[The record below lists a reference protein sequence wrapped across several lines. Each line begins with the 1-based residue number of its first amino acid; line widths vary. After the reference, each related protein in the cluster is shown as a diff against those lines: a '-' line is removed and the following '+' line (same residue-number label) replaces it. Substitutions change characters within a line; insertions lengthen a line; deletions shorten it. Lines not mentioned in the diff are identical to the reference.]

1 MPVIKLFRPARP
13 HRPVGLGDLVV
24 FLVVA
29 VLIYAGV
36 RLAFRAPAYVQGPE
50 ISLSPAAL
58 PWYAFLSTL
67 RMLAAYVLSLAF
79 SLFYGYK
86 AARSRYAEIFFLP
99 LLDVLQ
105 SVPILSFL
113 PVAVLA
119 LTAFLPE
126 RLGVEL
132 AAIFLI
138 FTSQAWNLTF
148 AWYQSLITIPQE
160 MREAGAIFRLR
171 SYLRLRFL
179 ELPFAA
185 IQLIWN
191 SMMSWAGGWFFLMAS
206 EMFTVGAR
214 DYRLPGLGSYLQK
227 AAYLGDTRALAW
239 GLVTLIFLIVLLD
252 QLVWRPLLAWAE
264 RFKLE
269 MVESE
274 GKTSSWFYKV
284 LRGFGPLVF
293 PLAAGFG
300 ATRSAPPCLVPT
312 EESFGGN
319 GGKEEISIAV
329 LRFDGD
335 PWWSVGAWGG
345 LGRAVPPFPSGFP
358 VDPHFRGRWRHDA
371 PGDLG
376 PPPFRPLDHT
386 RGGSRGP
393 KPAGRELDPAGGA
406 DRRVHPSHSPVPCAC
421 HGPCASSWRSEFGGG
436 APHAHGKPSGTSFSI
451 RLRGARAIPQDLKYT
466 ARLMGLSRWQRW
478 KILYFPALFPYLV
491 TGAITASGGAWNASI
506 VAEHVTFGGQT
517 LYTVGL
523 GAIIAQAT
531 ERGYYPL
538 LFAATLTMITL
549 VVAINRL
556 LWRRLYRVAEER
568 FKLE

>member
-50 ISLSPAAL
+50 ISLSPVAL

-67 RMLAAYVLSLAF
+67 RMLAAYVLSLSF

-160 MREAGAIFRLR
+160 LREAGAIFRLR

-284 LRGFGPLVF
+284 LRGSVLWSSLWQRVLGPLDQRLLAWSLRKKALGETEGKRRSRLQFYVLTGILGGALALGVAWAARFLLSLPASQWIPVF
-293 PLAAGFG
+293 EGAGATMLRVILALLLSALWTIPVGVLVGLNPRAASWIQPVVQIAASIPATALFPVLVMGLVHLPGGLNLAAVLLMLTGSQWYILFN
-300 ATRSAPPCLVPT
+300 T
-312 EESFGGN
+312 
-319 GGKEEISIAV
+319 IA
-329 LRFDGD
+329 
-335 PWWSVGAWGG
+335 
-345 LGRAVPPFPSGFP
+345 
-358 VDPHFRGRWRHDA
+358 
-371 PGDLG
+371 
-376 PPPFRPLDHT
+376 
-386 RGGSRGP
+386 
-393 KPAGRELDPAGGA
+393 
-406 DRRVHPSHSPVPCAC
+406 
-421 HGPCASSWRSEFGGG
+421 
-436 APHAHGKPSGTSFSI
+436 
-451 RLRGARAIPQDLKYT
+451 GARAIPQDLKYT

-531 ERGYYPL
+531 EKGYYPL

>member
-13 HRPVGLGDLVV
+13 HRPVGLGDLFV

-36 RLAFRAPAYVQGPE
+36 RLGFRAPAYVQGPE

-160 MREAGAIFRLR
+160 LREASAIFRLR

-214 DYRLPGLGSYLQK
+214 DYRLPGLGSYLQE

-284 LRGFGPLVF
+284 LRGSVLWSSLWQRVLGPLDQRL
-293 PLAAGFG
+293 LAWSLRKKALGETEGKRRSRLQFYVLTGILGGALALGVAWAALFLLSLPASQWIPIFEGAG
-300 ATRSAPPCLVPT
+300 ATMLRVILALLLSALWTIPVGVLVGLNPRAA
-312 EESFGGN
+312 SW
-319 GGKEEISIAV
+319 IQPVVQIAASIPATALFPV
-329 LRFDGD
+329 LVMGLVHL
-335 PWWSVGAWGG
+335 PGG
-345 LGRAVPPFPSGFP
+345 LNLATV
-358 VDPHFRGRWRHDA
+358 
-371 PGDLG
+371 L
-376 PPPFRPLDHT
+376 LMLT
-386 RGGSRGP
+386 GSQWYILFN
-393 KPAGRELDPAGGA
+393 AIA
-406 DRRVHPSHSPVPCAC
+406 
-421 HGPCASSWRSEFGGG
+421 
-436 APHAHGKPSGTSFSI
+436 
-451 RLRGARAIPQDLKYT
+451 GARAIPQDLKYT

>member
-1 MPVIKLFRPARP
+1 MPVTKLFRPARP

-160 MREAGAIFRLR
+160 LREASAIFRLR

-214 DYRLPGLGSYLQK
+214 DYRLPGLGSYLQE

-284 LRGFGPLVF
+284 LRGSVLWSSLWQRVLGPLDQRLLAWSLRKKALGETEGKRRSRLQFYVLTGILGGALALGVAWAARFLLSLPASQWIPIFEGAGATMLRVILALLLSALWTIPVGILVGLNPQAASWIQPVVQIAASIPATALF
-293 PLAAGFG
+293 PVLVIGLVHLPGGLNLAAVLLMLTGSQWYILFN
-300 ATRSAPPCLVPT
+300 A
-312 EESFGGN
+312 
-319 GGKEEISIAV
+319 IA
-329 LRFDGD
+329 
-335 PWWSVGAWGG
+335 
-345 LGRAVPPFPSGFP
+345 
-358 VDPHFRGRWRHDA
+358 
-371 PGDLG
+371 
-376 PPPFRPLDHT
+376 
-386 RGGSRGP
+386 
-393 KPAGRELDPAGGA
+393 
-406 DRRVHPSHSPVPCAC
+406 
-421 HGPCASSWRSEFGGG
+421 
-436 APHAHGKPSGTSFSI
+436 
-451 RLRGARAIPQDLKYT
+451 GARAIPQDLKYT

>member
-160 MREAGAIFRLR
+160 LREASAIFRLR

-284 LRGFGPLVF
+284 LRGSVLWSSLWQLVLGPLDQRFLAWSLRKKALGETEGKRRSRLQFYVLTGILGGALALGVAWAARFLLSLPASQWIPIFEGAGATMLRVILALLLSALWTIPVGVRMGLNPRAASWIQPVVQIAASIPATALF
-293 PLAAGFG
+293 PVLVIGLVHLPGGLNLAAVLLMLTGSQWYILFN
-300 ATRSAPPCLVPT
+300 T
-312 EESFGGN
+312 
-319 GGKEEISIAV
+319 IA
-329 LRFDGD
+329 
-335 PWWSVGAWGG
+335 
-345 LGRAVPPFPSGFP
+345 
-358 VDPHFRGRWRHDA
+358 
-371 PGDLG
+371 
-376 PPPFRPLDHT
+376 
-386 RGGSRGP
+386 
-393 KPAGRELDPAGGA
+393 
-406 DRRVHPSHSPVPCAC
+406 
-421 HGPCASSWRSEFGGG
+421 
-436 APHAHGKPSGTSFSI
+436 
-451 RLRGARAIPQDLKYT
+451 GARAIPQDLKYT

-531 ERGYYPL
+531 EKGYYPL

>member
-1 MPVIKLFRPARP
+1 M
-13 HRPVGLGDLVV
+13 
-24 FLVVA
+24 
-29 VLIYAGV
+29 
-36 RLAFRAPAYVQGPE
+36 RLAFHAPVYVQGPE

-67 RMLAAYVLSLAF
+67 RMLAAYVLSLSF

-86 AARSRYAEIFFLP
+86 AARSRYAELFFLP

-126 RLGVEL
+126 RVGVEL

-160 MREAGAIFRLR
+160 LREVSAIFRLR
-171 SYLRLRFL
+171 SYLRFRFL

-214 DYRLPGLGSYLQK
+214 DYRLPGLGSYLQE

-239 GLVTLIFLIVLLD
+239 GLLTLIFLIVLLD

-284 LRGFGPLVF
+284 LRGSFLW
-293 PLAAGFG
+293 
-300 ATRSAPPCLVPT
+300 SA
-312 EESFGGN
+312 F
-319 GGKEEISIAV
+319 
-329 LRFDGD
+329 
-335 PWWSVGAWGG
+335 
-345 LGRAVPPFPSGFP
+345 
-358 VDPHFRGRWRHDA
+358 
-371 PGDLG
+371 
-376 PPPFRPLDHT
+376 
-386 RGGSRGP
+386 
-393 KPAGRELDPAGGA
+393 
-406 DRRVHPSHSPVPCAC
+406 
-421 HGPCASSWRSEFGGG
+421 
-436 APHAHGKPSGTSFSI
+436 
-451 RLRGARAIPQDLKYT
+451 
-466 ARLMGLSRWQRW
+466 
-478 KILYFPALFPYLV
+478 
-491 TGAITASGGAWNASI
+491 
-506 VAEHVTFGGQT
+506 
-517 LYTVGL
+517 
-523 GAIIAQAT
+523 
-531 ERGYYPL
+531 
-538 LFAATLTMITL
+538 
-549 VVAINRL
+549 
-556 LWRRLYRVAEER
+556 
-568 FKLE
+568 

>member
-160 MREAGAIFRLR
+160 LREAGAIFRLR

-284 LRGFGPLVF
+284 LRGSVLWSSLWQRVLGPLNQRLLAWSLRKKALGETEGKRRSRLQFYVLTGILGGALALGVAWAARFLLSLPASQWIPIFEGAGATMLRVILALLLSALWTIPVGVLVGLNPRAASWIQPVVQIAASIPATALF
-293 PLAAGFG
+293 PVLVMGLVHLPGGLNLAAVLLMLTGSQWYILFN
-300 ATRSAPPCLVPT
+300 T
-312 EESFGGN
+312 
-319 GGKEEISIAV
+319 IA
-329 LRFDGD
+329 
-335 PWWSVGAWGG
+335 
-345 LGRAVPPFPSGFP
+345 
-358 VDPHFRGRWRHDA
+358 
-371 PGDLG
+371 
-376 PPPFRPLDHT
+376 
-386 RGGSRGP
+386 
-393 KPAGRELDPAGGA
+393 
-406 DRRVHPSHSPVPCAC
+406 
-421 HGPCASSWRSEFGGG
+421 
-436 APHAHGKPSGTSFSI
+436 
-451 RLRGARAIPQDLKYT
+451 GARAIPQDLKYT

>member
-1 MPVIKLFRPARP
+1 MPVTKLFRPARP

-79 SLFYGYK
+79 SLVYGYK
-86 AARSRYAEIFFLP
+86 VARSRYAEIFFLP

-160 MREAGAIFRLR
+160 LREAGAIFRLR

-274 GKTSSWFYKV
+274 GKTPSWFYKV
-284 LRGFGPLVF
+284 LRGSVLWSSLWQRVLGPLDQRLLAWSLRKKALGETEGKRRSRLQFYVLTGILGGALALGAAWAARFLLSLPVSQWIPIFEGAGATMLRVILALLLSALWTIPVGILVGLNPRAASWIQPVVQIAASIPATALF
-293 PLAAGFG
+293 PVLVMGLVHLPGGLNLAAVLLMLTGSQWYILFN
-300 ATRSAPPCLVPT
+300 A
-312 EESFGGN
+312 
-319 GGKEEISIAV
+319 IA
-329 LRFDGD
+329 
-335 PWWSVGAWGG
+335 
-345 LGRAVPPFPSGFP
+345 
-358 VDPHFRGRWRHDA
+358 
-371 PGDLG
+371 
-376 PPPFRPLDHT
+376 
-386 RGGSRGP
+386 
-393 KPAGRELDPAGGA
+393 
-406 DRRVHPSHSPVPCAC
+406 
-421 HGPCASSWRSEFGGG
+421 
-436 APHAHGKPSGTSFSI
+436 
-451 RLRGARAIPQDLKYT
+451 GARAIPQDLKYT

-506 VAEHVTFGGQT
+506 VAEYVTFGGQT

>member
-160 MREAGAIFRLR
+160 LREAGAIFRLR

-214 DYRLPGLGSYLQK
+214 DYRLPGLGSYLQE

-284 LRGFGPLVF
+284 LRGSVLWSSLWQRVLEPLDQRLLAWSLRKKAFGETEAKRRSRLQFYVLTGILGGALALGVAWAARFLLSLPASQWIPIFEGAGATMLRVILALLLSALWTIPVGVLVGLNPRAASWIQPVVQIAASIPATALF
-293 PLAAGFG
+293 PVLVMGLVHLPGGLNLAAVLLMLTGSQWYILFN
-300 ATRSAPPCLVPT
+300 T
-312 EESFGGN
+312 
-319 GGKEEISIAV
+319 IA
-329 LRFDGD
+329 
-335 PWWSVGAWGG
+335 
-345 LGRAVPPFPSGFP
+345 
-358 VDPHFRGRWRHDA
+358 
-371 PGDLG
+371 
-376 PPPFRPLDHT
+376 
-386 RGGSRGP
+386 
-393 KPAGRELDPAGGA
+393 
-406 DRRVHPSHSPVPCAC
+406 
-421 HGPCASSWRSEFGGG
+421 
-436 APHAHGKPSGTSFSI
+436 
-451 RLRGARAIPQDLKYT
+451 GARAIPQDLKYT

-531 ERGYYPL
+531 EKGYYPL

>member
-79 SLFYGYK
+79 SLVYGYK

-160 MREAGAIFRLR
+160 LREAGAIFRLR

-284 LRGFGPLVF
+284 LRGSVLWSSLWQRVLGPLNQRLLAWSLRKKALGETEGKRRSRLQFYVLTGILGGALALGVAWAARFLLSLPASQWIPIFEGAGATMLRVILALLLSALWTIPVGVLVGLNPRAASWIQPVVQIAASIPATALF
-293 PLAAGFG
+293 PVLVMGLVHLPGGLNLAAVLLMLTGSQWYILFN
-300 ATRSAPPCLVPT
+300 T
-312 EESFGGN
+312 
-319 GGKEEISIAV
+319 IA
-329 LRFDGD
+329 
-335 PWWSVGAWGG
+335 
-345 LGRAVPPFPSGFP
+345 
-358 VDPHFRGRWRHDA
+358 
-371 PGDLG
+371 
-376 PPPFRPLDHT
+376 
-386 RGGSRGP
+386 
-393 KPAGRELDPAGGA
+393 
-406 DRRVHPSHSPVPCAC
+406 
-421 HGPCASSWRSEFGGG
+421 
-436 APHAHGKPSGTSFSI
+436 
-451 RLRGARAIPQDLKYT
+451 GARAIPQDLKYT

>member
-1 MPVIKLFRPARP
+1 
-13 HRPVGLGDLVV
+13 
-24 FLVVA
+24 
-29 VLIYAGV
+29 
-36 RLAFRAPAYVQGPE
+36 
-50 ISLSPAAL
+50 
-58 PWYAFLSTL
+58 
-67 RMLAAYVLSLAF
+67 
-79 SLFYGYK
+79 
-86 AARSRYAEIFFLP
+86 
-99 LLDVLQ
+99 LDVLQ

-160 MREAGAIFRLR
+160 LREAGAIFRLR

-284 LRGFGPLVF
+284 LRGSVLWSSLWQRVLGPLDQRLLAWSLRKKALGETEGKRRSRLQFYVLTGILGGALALGVAWAAWFLLSLPASQWIPIFEGAGATMLRVILALLLSALWTIPVGVLVGLNPRAASWIQPVVQIAASIPATALF
-293 PLAAGFG
+293 PVLVMGLVHLPGGLNLAAVLLMLTGSQWYILFN
-300 ATRSAPPCLVPT
+300 T
-312 EESFGGN
+312 
-319 GGKEEISIAV
+319 IA
-329 LRFDGD
+329 
-335 PWWSVGAWGG
+335 
-345 LGRAVPPFPSGFP
+345 
-358 VDPHFRGRWRHDA
+358 
-371 PGDLG
+371 
-376 PPPFRPLDHT
+376 
-386 RGGSRGP
+386 
-393 KPAGRELDPAGGA
+393 
-406 DRRVHPSHSPVPCAC
+406 
-421 HGPCASSWRSEFGGG
+421 
-436 APHAHGKPSGTSFSI
+436 
-451 RLRGARAIPQDLKYT
+451 GARAIPQDLKYT

-478 KILYFPALFPYLV
+478 RILYFPALFPYLV

>member
-79 SLFYGYK
+79 SLVYGYK

-160 MREAGAIFRLR
+160 LREAGAIFRLR

-284 LRGFGPLVF
+284 LRGSVLWSSLWQRVLGPLDQRLLAWSLRKKALGETEGKRRSRLQFYVLTGILGGALALGVAWAARFLLSLPASQWIPIFEGAGATMLRVILALLLSALWTIPVGVLVGLNPRAASWIQPVVQIAASIPATALF
-293 PLAAGFG
+293 PVLVMGLVHLPGGLNLAAVLLMLTGSQWYILFN
-300 ATRSAPPCLVPT
+300 T
-312 EESFGGN
+312 
-319 GGKEEISIAV
+319 IA
-329 LRFDGD
+329 
-335 PWWSVGAWGG
+335 
-345 LGRAVPPFPSGFP
+345 
-358 VDPHFRGRWRHDA
+358 
-371 PGDLG
+371 
-376 PPPFRPLDHT
+376 
-386 RGGSRGP
+386 
-393 KPAGRELDPAGGA
+393 
-406 DRRVHPSHSPVPCAC
+406 
-421 HGPCASSWRSEFGGG
+421 
-436 APHAHGKPSGTSFSI
+436 
-451 RLRGARAIPQDLKYT
+451 GARAIPQDLKYT

>member
-160 MREAGAIFRLR
+160 LREASAIFRLR

-214 DYRLPGLGSYLQK
+214 DYRLPGLGSYLQE

-284 LRGFGPLVF
+284 LRGSVLWSSLWQRVLGPLDQRLLAWSLRKKALGETEGKRRSRLQFYVLTGILGGALVLGVAWAARFLLSLPASQWIPIFEGAGATMLRVILALLLSALWTIPVGVLVGLNPRAASWIQPVVQIAASIPATALF
-293 PLAAGFG
+293 PVLVMGLVHLPGGLNLAAVLLMLTGSQWYILFN
-300 ATRSAPPCLVPT
+300 A
-312 EESFGGN
+312 
-319 GGKEEISIAV
+319 IA
-329 LRFDGD
+329 
-335 PWWSVGAWGG
+335 
-345 LGRAVPPFPSGFP
+345 
-358 VDPHFRGRWRHDA
+358 
-371 PGDLG
+371 
-376 PPPFRPLDHT
+376 
-386 RGGSRGP
+386 
-393 KPAGRELDPAGGA
+393 
-406 DRRVHPSHSPVPCAC
+406 
-421 HGPCASSWRSEFGGG
+421 
-436 APHAHGKPSGTSFSI
+436 
-451 RLRGARAIPQDLKYT
+451 GARAIPQDLKYT

-538 LFAATLTMITL
+538 LFAATLTMITR

>member
-160 MREAGAIFRLR
+160 LREAGAIFRLR

-227 AAYLGDTRALAW
+227 AAFLGDTRALAW

-284 LRGFGPLVF
+284 LRGSVLWSSLWQRVLGPLDQRLLAWSLRKKALGETEGKRRSRLQFYVLTGILGGALALGVAWAARFLLSLPASQWIPIFEGAGATMLRVILALLLSALWTIPVGVLVGLNPRAASWIQPVVQIAASIPATALF
-293 PLAAGFG
+293 PVLVMGLVHLPGGLNLAAVLLMLTGSQWYILFN
-300 ATRSAPPCLVPT
+300 T
-312 EESFGGN
+312 
-319 GGKEEISIAV
+319 IA
-329 LRFDGD
+329 
-335 PWWSVGAWGG
+335 
-345 LGRAVPPFPSGFP
+345 
-358 VDPHFRGRWRHDA
+358 
-371 PGDLG
+371 
-376 PPPFRPLDHT
+376 
-386 RGGSRGP
+386 
-393 KPAGRELDPAGGA
+393 
-406 DRRVHPSHSPVPCAC
+406 
-421 HGPCASSWRSEFGGG
+421 
-436 APHAHGKPSGTSFSI
+436 
-451 RLRGARAIPQDLKYT
+451 GARAIPQDLKYT

>member
-24 FLVVA
+24 FLIVA

-160 MREAGAIFRLR
+160 LREAGAIFRLR

-284 LRGFGPLVF
+284 LRGSVLWSSLWQRVLGPLDQRLLAWSLRKKALGETEGKRRSRLQFYVLTGILGGALALGVAWAARFLLSLPASQWIPIFEGAGATMLRVILALLLSALWTIPVGVLVGLNPRAASWIQPVVQIAASIPATALF
-293 PLAAGFG
+293 PVLVMGLVHLPGGLNLAAVLLMLTGSQWYILFN
-300 ATRSAPPCLVPT
+300 T
-312 EESFGGN
+312 
-319 GGKEEISIAV
+319 IA
-329 LRFDGD
+329 
-335 PWWSVGAWGG
+335 
-345 LGRAVPPFPSGFP
+345 
-358 VDPHFRGRWRHDA
+358 
-371 PGDLG
+371 
-376 PPPFRPLDHT
+376 
-386 RGGSRGP
+386 
-393 KPAGRELDPAGGA
+393 
-406 DRRVHPSHSPVPCAC
+406 
-421 HGPCASSWRSEFGGG
+421 
-436 APHAHGKPSGTSFSI
+436 
-451 RLRGARAIPQDLKYT
+451 GARAIPQDLKYT

>member
-1 MPVIKLFRPARP
+1 MPVTKLFRPARP

-79 SLFYGYK
+79 SLVYGYK
-86 AARSRYAEIFFLP
+86 VARSRYAEIFFLP

-160 MREAGAIFRLR
+160 LREASAIFRLR

-284 LRGFGPLVF
+284 LRGSVLWSSLWQRVLGPLDQRLLAWSLRKKALGETEGKRRSRLQFYVLTGILGGALALGAAWAARFLLSLPVSQWIPIFEGAGATMLRVILALLLSALWTIPVGILVGLNPRAASWIQPVVQIAASIPATALF
-293 PLAAGFG
+293 PVLVMGLVHLPGGLNLAAVLLMLTGSQWYILFN
-300 ATRSAPPCLVPT
+300 A
-312 EESFGGN
+312 
-319 GGKEEISIAV
+319 IA
-329 LRFDGD
+329 
-335 PWWSVGAWGG
+335 
-345 LGRAVPPFPSGFP
+345 
-358 VDPHFRGRWRHDA
+358 
-371 PGDLG
+371 
-376 PPPFRPLDHT
+376 
-386 RGGSRGP
+386 
-393 KPAGRELDPAGGA
+393 
-406 DRRVHPSHSPVPCAC
+406 
-421 HGPCASSWRSEFGGG
+421 
-436 APHAHGKPSGTSFSI
+436 
-451 RLRGARAIPQDLKYT
+451 GARAIPQDLKYT

-506 VAEHVTFGGQT
+506 VAEYVTFGGQT

>member
-67 RMLAAYVLSLAF
+67 RMLAAYVLSLSF

-160 MREAGAIFRLR
+160 LREASAIFRLR

-214 DYRLPGLGSYLQK
+214 DYRLPGLGSYLQE

-284 LRGFGPLVF
+284 LRGSVLWSSLWQRVLEPLDQRLLAWSLRKKALGETEGKRRSRLQFYVLTGILGGALALGVAWAARFLLSLPASQWIPIFEGAGATMLRVILALLLSALWTIPVGILVGLNPRAASWIQPVVQIAASIPATALF
-293 PLAAGFG
+293 PVLVMGLVHLPGGLNLAAVLLMLTGSQWYILFN
-300 ATRSAPPCLVPT
+300 T
-312 EESFGGN
+312 
-319 GGKEEISIAV
+319 IA
-329 LRFDGD
+329 
-335 PWWSVGAWGG
+335 
-345 LGRAVPPFPSGFP
+345 
-358 VDPHFRGRWRHDA
+358 
-371 PGDLG
+371 
-376 PPPFRPLDHT
+376 
-386 RGGSRGP
+386 
-393 KPAGRELDPAGGA
+393 
-406 DRRVHPSHSPVPCAC
+406 
-421 HGPCASSWRSEFGGG
+421 
-436 APHAHGKPSGTSFSI
+436 
-451 RLRGARAIPQDLKYT
+451 GARAIPQDLKYT

-506 VAEHVTFGGQT
+506 VAEYITFGGQT

>member
-13 HRPVGLGDLVV
+13 HRPLGLGDLFVLLFV
-24 FLVVA
+24 S

-36 RLAFRAPAYVQGPE
+36 RLAFRAPTYVQGPE

-67 RMLAAYVLSLAF
+67 RMLAAYLLSLSF
-79 SLFYGYK
+79 SLFYGYR
-86 AARSRYAEIFFLP
+86 AARSRYAEIIFLP
-99 LLDVLQ
+99 ILDVLQ

-126 RLGVEL
+126 RVGVEL

-148 AWYQSLITIPQE
+148 AWYQSLITIPE
-160 MREAGAIFRLR
+160 ELREAGAIFRLR

-185 IQLIWN
+185 IHLIWN
-191 SMMSWAGGWFFLMAS
+191 SMMSWSGGWFFLMAS

-214 DYRLPGLGSYLQK
+214 DYRLPGLGSYLQE

-239 GLVTLIFLIVLLD
+239 GLVTLIALIVLLD

-274 GKTSSWFYKV
+274 GKTSSWFYRLLKGSYLWSALWEKV
-284 LRGFGPLVF
+284 LGPLDQRLLSWSLRKSAAAEREAKGHSRWRFYALLGILGGALVLGGVWAAQFLFSLPASAWIPIAEGAGATALRVALALFLSALWTIPVGLLVGLNPRAASWIQPVVQIAASIPATALF
-293 PLAAGFG
+293 PVLVMGLVHLHGGLNLAAVLLMLTGSQWYILFN
-300 ATRSAPPCLVPT
+300 A
-312 EESFGGN
+312 
-319 GGKEEISIAV
+319 IA
-329 LRFDGD
+329 
-335 PWWSVGAWGG
+335 
-345 LGRAVPPFPSGFP
+345 
-358 VDPHFRGRWRHDA
+358 
-371 PGDLG
+371 
-376 PPPFRPLDHT
+376 
-386 RGGSRGP
+386 
-393 KPAGRELDPAGGA
+393 
-406 DRRVHPSHSPVPCAC
+406 
-421 HGPCASSWRSEFGGG
+421 
-436 APHAHGKPSGTSFSI
+436 
-451 RLRGARAIPQDLKYT
+451 GARAIPQDLKYT

-478 KILYFPALFPYLV
+478 RILYLPALFPYLV

-506 VAEHVTFGGQT
+506 VAEYVTFGGQT

-523 GAIIAQAT
+523 GAIIARAT
-531 ERGYYPL
+531 EEGNYPL
-538 LFAATLTMITL
+538 LFAATLTMIVL

>member
-160 MREAGAIFRLR
+160 LREAGAIFRLR

-214 DYRLPGLGSYLQK
+214 DYRLPGLGSYLQE

-284 LRGFGPLVF
+284 LRGSVLWSSLWQRVLGPLDQRLLAWSLRKKALGETEGKRRSRLQFYVLTGILGGALALGVAWAARFLLSLPASQWIPIFEGAGATMLRVILALLLSALWTIPVGVLVGLNPRAASWIQPVVQIAASIPATALF
-293 PLAAGFG
+293 PVLVMGLVHLPGGLNLAAVLLMLTGSQWYILFN
-300 ATRSAPPCLVPT
+300 T
-312 EESFGGN
+312 
-319 GGKEEISIAV
+319 IA
-329 LRFDGD
+329 
-335 PWWSVGAWGG
+335 
-345 LGRAVPPFPSGFP
+345 
-358 VDPHFRGRWRHDA
+358 
-371 PGDLG
+371 
-376 PPPFRPLDHT
+376 
-386 RGGSRGP
+386 
-393 KPAGRELDPAGGA
+393 
-406 DRRVHPSHSPVPCAC
+406 
-421 HGPCASSWRSEFGGG
+421 
-436 APHAHGKPSGTSFSI
+436 
-451 RLRGARAIPQDLKYT
+451 GARAIPQDLKYT

>member
-50 ISLSPAAL
+50 ISLSPVAL

-67 RMLAAYVLSLAF
+67 RMLAAFVLSLAF

-160 MREAGAIFRLR
+160 LREAGAIFRLR

-284 LRGFGPLVF
+284 LRGSVLWSSLWQRVLGPLDQRLLAWSLRKKALGETEGKRRSRLQFYVLTGILGGALALGVAWAARFLLSLPASQWIPIFEGAGATMLRVILALLLSALWTIPVGVLVGLNPRAASWIQPVVQIAASIPATALF
-293 PLAAGFG
+293 PVLVMGLVHLPGGLNLAAVLLMLTGSQWYILFN
-300 ATRSAPPCLVPT
+300 T
-312 EESFGGN
+312 
-319 GGKEEISIAV
+319 IA
-329 LRFDGD
+329 
-335 PWWSVGAWGG
+335 
-345 LGRAVPPFPSGFP
+345 
-358 VDPHFRGRWRHDA
+358 
-371 PGDLG
+371 
-376 PPPFRPLDHT
+376 
-386 RGGSRGP
+386 
-393 KPAGRELDPAGGA
+393 
-406 DRRVHPSHSPVPCAC
+406 
-421 HGPCASSWRSEFGGG
+421 
-436 APHAHGKPSGTSFSI
+436 
-451 RLRGARAIPQDLKYT
+451 GARAIPQDLKYT

-478 KILYFPALFPYLV
+478 RILYFPALFPYLV

>member
-160 MREAGAIFRLR
+160 LREAGAIFRLR

-284 LRGFGPLVF
+284 LRVSVLWSSLWQRVLGPLDQRLLAWSLRKKALGETEGKRRSRLQFYVLTGILGGALALGAAWAARFLLSLPASQWIPIFEGAGATMLRVF
-293 PLAAGFG
+293 LALLLSALWTIPVGVLVGLNPRAASWIQPVVQIAASIPATALFPVLVIGLVHLPGGLNLAAVLLMLTGSQWYILFN
-300 ATRSAPPCLVPT
+300 A
-312 EESFGGN
+312 
-319 GGKEEISIAV
+319 IA
-329 LRFDGD
+329 
-335 PWWSVGAWGG
+335 
-345 LGRAVPPFPSGFP
+345 
-358 VDPHFRGRWRHDA
+358 
-371 PGDLG
+371 
-376 PPPFRPLDHT
+376 
-386 RGGSRGP
+386 
-393 KPAGRELDPAGGA
+393 
-406 DRRVHPSHSPVPCAC
+406 
-421 HGPCASSWRSEFGGG
+421 
-436 APHAHGKPSGTSFSI
+436 
-451 RLRGARAIPQDLKYT
+451 GARAIPQDLKYT

-506 VAEHVTFGGQT
+506 VAEYVTFGGQT

>member
-50 ISLSPAAL
+50 ISLSPVAL

-86 AARSRYAEIFFLP
+86 AARSRYTEIFFLP

-160 MREAGAIFRLR
+160 LREASAIFRLR

-214 DYRLPGLGSYLQK
+214 DYRLPGLGSYLQE

-284 LRGFGPLVF
+284 LRGSVLWSSLWQRVLGPLDQRL
-293 PLAAGFG
+293 LAWSLRKKALGETEGKRRSQLQFYVLAGILGGALALGVAWAARFLLSLPASQWIPIFEGAG
-300 ATRSAPPCLVPT
+300 ATMLRVILALLLSALWTIPVGVLVGLNPRAA
-312 EESFGGN
+312 SW
-319 GGKEEISIAV
+319 IQPVVQIAASIPATALFPV
-329 LRFDGD
+329 LVMGLVHL
-335 PWWSVGAWGG
+335 PGG
-345 LGRAVPPFPSGFP
+345 LNLATV
-358 VDPHFRGRWRHDA
+358 
-371 PGDLG
+371 L
-376 PPPFRPLDHT
+376 LMLT
-386 RGGSRGP
+386 GSQWYILFN
-393 KPAGRELDPAGGA
+393 AIA
-406 DRRVHPSHSPVPCAC
+406 
-421 HGPCASSWRSEFGGG
+421 
-436 APHAHGKPSGTSFSI
+436 
-451 RLRGARAIPQDLKYT
+451 GARAIPQDLKYT

-506 VAEHVTFGGQT
+506 VAEYVTFGGQT

>member
-36 RLAFRAPAYVQGPE
+36 GLAFRAPAYVQGPE

-160 MREAGAIFRLR
+160 LREAGAIFRLR

-214 DYRLPGLGSYLQK
+214 DYRLPGLGSYLQE

-284 LRGFGPLVF
+284 LRGSVLWSSLWQRVLGPLDQRLLAWSLRKKALGETEGKRRSRLQFYVLTGILGGALALGVAWAARFLLSLPASQWIPIFEGAGATMLRVILALLLSALWTIPVGVLVGLNPRAASWIQPVVQIAASIPATALF
-293 PLAAGFG
+293 PVLVMGLVHLPGGLNLAAVLLMLTGSQWYILFN
-300 ATRSAPPCLVPT
+300 T
-312 EESFGGN
+312 
-319 GGKEEISIAV
+319 IA
-329 LRFDGD
+329 
-335 PWWSVGAWGG
+335 
-345 LGRAVPPFPSGFP
+345 
-358 VDPHFRGRWRHDA
+358 
-371 PGDLG
+371 
-376 PPPFRPLDHT
+376 
-386 RGGSRGP
+386 
-393 KPAGRELDPAGGA
+393 
-406 DRRVHPSHSPVPCAC
+406 
-421 HGPCASSWRSEFGGG
+421 
-436 APHAHGKPSGTSFSI
+436 
-451 RLRGARAIPQDLKYT
+451 GARAIPQDLKYT